1 MKKRN
6 NIIFPPDIFRKIT
19 ITLMKMKLFEQVAKS
34 PCQHEV
40 EMGNHV
46 PTAGVAA
53 TMTLLPTY
61 DAQTNNR
68 ILVITLYTNFCQTQ
82 KFTNL

>member
-34 PCQHEV
+34 PCQHGV
-40 EMGNHV
+40 EMGNYV

-53 TMTLLPTY
+53 TY
-61 DAQTNNR
+61 DAKTNNPSYHF
-68 ILVITLYTNFCQTQ
+68 IH
-82 KFTNL
+82 

>member
-1 MKKRN
+1 MKQRN
-6 NIIFPPDIFRKIT
+6 NIIFPLIYSEKIT

-34 PCQHEV
+34 PCQHGV

-53 TMTLLPTY
+53 TMTLLPTC
-61 DAQTNNR
+61 DAQTNNPSYHF
-68 ILVITLYTNFCQTQ
+68 IH
-82 KFTNL
+82 

>member
-53 TMTLLPTY
+53 TMTLLPTC
-61 DAQTNNR
+61 DAQINNPSYHF
-68 ILVITLYTNFCQTQ
+68 IH
-82 KFTNL
+82 